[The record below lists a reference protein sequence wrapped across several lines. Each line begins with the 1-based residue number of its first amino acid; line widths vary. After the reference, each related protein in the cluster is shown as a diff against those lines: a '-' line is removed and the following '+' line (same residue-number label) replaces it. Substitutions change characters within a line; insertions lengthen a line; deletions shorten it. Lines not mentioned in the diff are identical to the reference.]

1 MVPDSTKI
9 PAPVLLRPKPV
20 PDTTPDR
27 VNCVPETSAVLS
39 ASMVTAPDRLL
50 VPVEVA
56 SVPPLSVTA
65 SLPTATACR
74 SKVAPLATVTPP
86 AVVPKPA
93 ALLMAR
99 VPASMVVAPV

>member
-1 MVPDSTKI
+1 MVPDSTKT

-56 SVPPLSVTA
+56 SVPPLSVTVDDVVSA
-65 SLPTATACR
+65 VT
-74 SKVAPLATVTPP
+74 LAVPP
-86 AVVPKPA
+86 DTFVAVVAVA
-93 ALLMAR
+93 AL
-99 VPASMVVAPV
+99 PVVL